1 MIIMLGLGKHFY
13 RLWFSQ
19 IFSQTAVNILHF
31 MLLLE
36 LYERTKSNFV
46 VGLLVFILS
55 VCPVIFSGIAGVVA
69 DRFNR
74 RHILMAVNFS
84 RAAIVLLMLVTEHW
98 VWMTLILTFVFTA
111 IAQFFPPTES
121 ASIPELVPHEKLI
134 TANSLF
140 SFTLYGAFLL
150 GYLIAGP
157 LIAWVGVSWVFVILI
172 GMYLVASFQNWQ
184 LPDLTSH
191 IGHQHGL
198 APKSF
203 SFSESMA
210 RLKEG
215 FGFIWRDS
223 TLLPLL
229 IMVSLV
235 FGLERGA
242 ASLIPDVANRVM
254 QYSNTDIS
262 LFLILP
268 LGLGTVMG
276 ALAMNRL
283 KYRLSKPL
291 LIIVASFLETLV
303 LASFFG
309 IGTLPEYKSFLMFLF
324 AFLIGL
330 GDVFIIV
337 GVQTLIQER
346 MGTEIRGR
354 AFGVVLTTVNV
365 IGLPIILLLSYL
377 SGKVDLVKLLSNA
390 GGIGFAAVLLFG
402 FLGFSRHYQTK
413 TSSIPP
419 VSRLD

>member
-1 MIIMLGLGKHFY
+1 MFGLGKHFY
-13 RLWFSQ
+13 RLWLSQ

-31 MLLLE
+31 TLLLV

-46 VGLLVFILS
+46 VGLLIFILS
-55 VCPVIFSGIAGVVA
+55 ICPVLFSGIAGVVA

-74 RHILMAVNFS
+74 RYVLVAVNLS
-84 RAAIVLLMLVTEHW
+84 RAAILLLMLITEHW
-98 VWMTLILTFVFTA
+98 VWATLVLAFVFTA

-121 ASIPELVPHEKLI
+121 ASIPELVPSGQLI

-140 SFTLYGAFLL
+140 SFTLYGSFLL
-150 GYLIAGP
+150 GYLVAGP
-157 LIAWVGVSWVFVILI
+157 LIEWVGVPLVFMILI
-172 GMYLVASFQNWQ
+172 GMYLMASFQNWQ
-184 LPDLTSH
+184 LPNLTSH
-191 IGHQHGL
+191 IGHQHEQL
-198 APKSF
+198 PKSF
-203 SFSESMA
+203 SISESLS

-215 FGFIWRDS
+215 FGFILRDS
-223 TLLPLL
+223 VLLPLL
-229 IMVSLV
+229 VMVSLV

-254 QYSNTDIS
+254 QYSNMDIS
-262 LFLILP
+262 LYLILP

-291 LIIVASFLETLV
+291 LIIAASFLETLV
-303 LASFFG
+303 FASFFG
-309 IGTLPEYKSFLMFLF
+309 IGTLPEYKSFLMFIF

-354 AFGVVLTTVNV
+354 AFGVVFTTVNV

-377 SGKVDLVKLLSNA
+377 STSVDLIRLLSSA
-390 GGIGFAAVLLFG
+390 GGIGFALVV
-402 FLGFSRHYQTK
+402 FLGFVCYTRIYMKRGAPMLRQ
-413 TSSIPP
+413 
-419 VSRLD
+419 